1 MLNVNPGAVL
11 PLEAYD
17 PETLR
22 PLSVTWSFDAGTL
35 STASHETAWKAPDR
49 IGTFELRG
57 EGTLEGRPFRRV
69 LTAFVTFPAASVKDG
84 AINGYLVGNYP
95 AMKEP
100 LQVSRGVRSF
110 SGLPT
115 GFIRLDAESSKTRVS
130 PSFTLGQFAVKDG
143 ARSEKYMFLDPRLL
157 EKLERVVEALRAQGY
172 VAPTLRIM
180 SGYRTPAYNEGI
192 GNKTSLSRHTY
203 GDAADVLADDW
214 DGDGDISQKDAQLLF
229 RMADKLDQTTELT
242 GGLSLYPP
250 TSEHGWFVHI
260 DARGRAARW

>member
-1 MLNVNPGAVL
+1 MLNVAPGAVV
-11 PLEAYD
+11 PLDTFD

-22 PLSVTWSFDAGTL
+22 PVKVRWTTRGGTI
-35 STASHETAWKAPDR
+35 AIRMNEAAWKAPEHV
-49 IGTFELRG
+49 GVYQLQG
-57 EGTLEGRPFRRV
+57 SGTLDGRSFRRT
-69 LTAFVTFPAASVKDG
+69 LTAYVAVPVQDVKDG
-84 AINGYLVGNYP
+84 YINGYRVGHYP
-95 AMKEP
+95 SLPQRA
-100 LQVSRGVRSF
+100 SRALRSF

-115 GFIRLDAESSKTRVS
+115 GFIRLDSQSAETHVS

-143 ARSEKYMFLDPRLL
+143 PRSHKYMFLDPRLV
-157 EKLERVVEALRAQGY
+157 EKLERILAALRAGGCE
-172 VAPTLRIM
+172 ARTLRLM

-214 DGDGDISQKDAQLLF
+214 DRDGAITRKDAQILY
-229 RMADKLDQTTELT
+229 RIANQLDRETDLT

-250 TSEHGWFVHI
+250 TSAHGWFVHV